1 MASVGIYLLKVN
13 NKNNGTRCEICSQLT
28 IKMPDTLH
36 LVLVF
41 LSLTLNM
48 KLPAGDVKQLVH
60 FVNNA
65 KVVRRPSLDEVHIVV
80 KFC

>member
-13 NKNNGTRCEICSQLT
+13 NKNNGTKREICSQLT

-65 KVVRRPSLDEVHIVV
+65 KVVRRPSLDEVYIVV

>member
-1 MASVGIYLLKVN
+1 
-13 NKNNGTRCEICSQLT
+13 
-28 IKMPDTLH
+28 MPDTLH

-80 KFC
+80 KFCWVSVAKQEGNFNVAVINECCC